1 MYRKTEEKSIVYYK
15 SKITSLI
22 IKSGHVT
29 TNVAISSTSF
39 LLPFLP
45 FVAAAVL
52 SLSLRVPSRKGSGFV
67 IFCSSSFHL
76 LSDHIMRLDNFLS
89 RDDVLLLLHD
99 EQLLSGLVIHPLLLP
114 LQVQDSL
121 LLLRWFLYLVVLLL
135 SGYLSGLLNYETL

>member
-1 MYRKTEEKSIVYYK
+1 M
-15 SKITSLI
+15 TSLI

-45 FVAAAVL
+45 FVAASVL
-52 SLSLRVPSRKGSGFV
+52 SLSLRVSSRKGSSFV
-67 IFCSSSFHL
+67 VFFGSSFHL
-76 LSDHIMRLDNFLS
+76 PTDHILRLDNFLNE
-89 RDDVLLLLHD
+89 DGILLLLHD
-99 EQLLSGLVIHPLLLP
+99 EQLLSGLVIHPLLLS

-135 SGYLSGLLNYETL
+135 SGYFSGLLNYETL

>member
-1 MYRKTEEKSIVYYK
+1 M
-15 SKITSLI
+15 TSLI

-45 FVAAAVL
+45 FVAASVL
-52 SLSLRVPSRKGSGFV
+52 SLSLRVSSRKGSSFV
-67 IFCSSSFHL
+67 IFCCSSFHL
-76 LSDHIMRLDNFLS
+76 LTDHILRVDNFLNE
-89 RDDVLLLLHD
+89 DGILLLLHD
-99 EQLLSGLVIHPLLLP
+99 EQLLSGLVIHPLLLS

-135 SGYLSGLLNYETL
+135 SGYFSGLLNYETL